1 MIHFRR
7 AEWGQNGEIMGSVI
21 SITNGVN
28 KNYCSS

>member
-28 KNYCSS
+28 KD